1 MDEQV
6 LLMSLKELANAIEIH
21 VKTEFLT
28 EQQTSNATEFVFSY
42 TITIMNH
49 SKQTVQLIARD
60 WLVTDADGKVTK
72 VQGKGVVGQQPT
84 LLPNT
89 SYSYTSGS
97 IINTPVGTMQGHY
110 HMVNDDGVSFSV
122 EIPIFRLAVP
132 NILN

>member
-1 MDEQV
+1 MDEP
-6 LLMSLKELANAIEIH
+6 LLQQTLKALADAIEVH
-21 VKTEFLT
+21 VKTAFLT
-28 EQQTSNATEFVFSY
+28 TQKNDQDNEFVFSY

-49 SKQTVQLIARD
+49 SNQTVQLIARD
-60 WLVTDADGKVTK
+60 WLITDANGKVIK
-72 VQGKGVVGQQPT
+72 VQGKGVVGQQPV

-89 SYSYTSGS
+89 SYCYSSGA

-110 HMVNDDGVSFSV
+110 QMVNDDGFSFSV